1 MSLTS
6 LQSAADPAPHK
17 RPRRKGLLGMVI
29 ASRRGAFGAVVITAI
44 ALIAIFAPCLAP
56 YDPTRIDYLAIAK
69 APSAAHLLGTDEV
82 GRDILSRLIFGARVS
97 VVVVVSSIGGAMILG
112 SAIGLIAGYSRGL
125 LDDLAM
131 RIVDSILAF
140 PTLVLALLVIALI
153 GPGLTNA
160 IIAMIVVYTPS
171 FARLV
176 RGETLTLRN
185 RDYVS
190 AAMMGGARPAQ
201 ILIREILPNLA
212 GNTLVFASLLAS
224 TALITE
230 SALSFI
236 GLGVQPP
243 VPSWGYMIS
252 AGMQYW
258 SAWWIS
264 FYPGLAIFIAVLG
277 FNFLGDALRDALD
290 PTLEAGR

>member
-1 MSLTS
+1 MQARHRALNV
-6 LQSAADPAPHK
+6 LI
-17 RPRRKGLLGMVI
+17 VVV
-29 ASRRGAFGAVVITAI
+29 ASPRGAFGAMVM
-44 ALIAIFAPCLAP
+44 ALIVLVAIGAPLIAP
-56 YDPTRIDYLAIAK
+56 FDPVQIDYLAIAK
-69 APSAAHLLGTDEV
+69 PPSDLHWLGTDEV
-82 GRDILSRLIFGARVS
+82 GRDVLSRLIYGAQVS
-97 VVVVVSSIGGAMILG
+97 VWVVVASIGSAMVAG
-112 SAIGLIAGYSRGL
+112 SLIGLVAGYVGGL
-125 LDDLAM
+125 VDEIAM
-131 RIVDSILAF
+131 RIVDSILSF

-160 IIAMIVVYTPS
+160 ILAMAIVYTPN

-176 RGETLTLRN
+176 RGETLTIRN
-185 RDYVS
+185 REYV
-190 AAMMGGARPAQ
+190 AAAVIGGSRPWQ
-201 ILIREILPNLA
+201 VLIQEILPNLA
-212 GNTLVFASLLAS
+212 GNVLVYASLLAS

-243 VPSWGYMIS
+243 TPSWGYMIS

-264 FYPGLAIFIAVLG
+264 FYPGLAIFIAVMG

-290 PTLEAGR
+290 PTLREH

>member
-1 MSLTS
+1 MTVSS
-6 LQSAADPAPHK
+6 PQVSAEAASSG
-17 RPRRKGLLGMVI
+17 RTVLRKVL
-29 ASRRGAFGAVVITAI
+29 SSPRGAFGAFVVALIVIVAI
-44 ALIAIFAPCLAP
+44 AAPWLAP
-56 YDPTRIDYLAIAK
+56 YDPTKINYLAIAK
-69 APSAAHLLGTDEV
+69 PPSALHVLGTDEV
-82 GRDILSRLIFGARVS
+82 GRDIFSRLLFGARISVA
-97 VVVVVSSIGGAMILG
+97 VVVLSIGGAMIAG
-112 SAIGLIAGYSRGL
+112 SAIGLAAGYAGGII
-125 LDDLAM
+125 DNLAM
-131 RIVDSILAF
+131 RLVDSILAF

-153 GPGLTNA
+153 GPGLANA
-160 IIAMIVVYTPS
+160 IFAMVIVYTPS

-185 RDYVS
+185 RDYI
-190 AAMMGGARPAQ
+190 AAAKLGGACSAQ
-201 ILIREILPNLA
+201 ILLREILPNLA

-236 GLGVQPP
+236 GLGIQPP
-243 VPSWGYMIS
+243 TPSWGYMIS

-258 SAWWIS
+258 AAWWIS
-264 FYPGLAIFIAVLG
+264 FFPGLAIFVAVLG

>member
-1 MSLTS
+1 MTVSSPPIPVETPSSGRNLLRKVLS
-6 LQSAADPAPHK
+6 S
-17 RPRRKGLLGMVI
+17 PRGV
-29 ASRRGAFGAVVITAI
+29 FGALVV
-44 ALIAIFAPCLAP
+44 ALIVIVAVAAPWLAP
-56 YDPTRIDYLAIAK
+56 YDPTKIDYLAIAK
-69 APSAAHLLGTDEV
+69 PPSALHVLGTDEV
-82 GRDILSRLIFGARVS
+82 GRDIFSRLLFGTRISVA
-97 VVVVVSSIGGAMILG
+97 VVVLSISGAMILG
-112 SAIGLIAGYSRGL
+112 SAIGLAAGYAGGFI
-125 LDDLAM
+125 DNIAM
-131 RIVDSILAF
+131 RLLDSILAF

-153 GPGLTNA
+153 GPGLGNA
-160 IIAMIVVYTPS
+160 IFAMIIVYTPS

-185 RDYVS
+185 RDYI
-190 AAMMGGARPAQ
+190 AAAKLGGARSAQ
-201 ILIREILPNLA
+201 ILVKEILPNLA

-236 GLGVQPP
+236 GLGIQPP
-243 VPSWGYMIS
+243 TPSWGYMIS

-258 SAWWIS
+258 AAWWIS
-264 FYPGLAIFIAVLG
+264 FFPGFAIFIAVLG

>member
-1 MSLTS
+1 MSVTS
-6 LQSAADPAPHK
+6 AQTADDP
-17 RPRRKGLLGMVI
+17 PRRRRSLPRKLL
-29 ASRRGAFGAVVITAI
+29 SSPRGAFGGIV
-44 ALIAIFAPCLAP
+44 IAIIVLFAVLAPWLAP
-56 YDPTRIDYLAIAK
+56 YDPTKIDYLAIAK
-69 APSAAHLLGTDEV
+69 APNAAHLLGTDEV
-82 GRDILSRLIFGARVS
+82 GRDILSRLIVGARVS
-97 VVVVVSSIGGAMILG
+97 VIVVVSSIGGAMILG
-112 SAIGLIAGYSRGL
+112 SAIGLVAGYAGGIV
-125 LDDLAM
+125 DDVAM

-160 IIAMIVVYTPS
+160 IIAMVIVYTPS

-190 AAMMGGARPAQ
+190 AAVMGGARTPQ
-201 ILIREILPNLA
+201 ILVKEILPNLA
-212 GNTLVFASLLAS
+212 GNTLVYASLLAS

-243 VPSWGYMIS
+243 TPSWGYMIS
-252 AGMQYW
+252 AGMQHW

-264 FYPGLAIFIAVLG
+264 FFPGLAIFLAVLG
-277 FNFLGDALRDALD
+277 FNFLGDALRDVLD
-290 PTLEAGR
+290 PTLETER

>member
-1 MSLTS
+1 M
-6 LQSAADPAPHK
+6 
-17 RPRRKGLLGMVI
+17 
-29 ASRRGAFGAVVITAI
+29 
-44 ALIAIFAPCLAP
+44 
-56 YDPTRIDYLAIAK
+56 
-69 APSAAHLLGTDEV
+69 LGTDEV
-82 GRDILSRLIFGARVS
+82 GRDIFSRLLFGARISVA
-97 VVVVVSSIGGAMILG
+97 VVVLSIGGAMIAG
-112 SAIGLIAGYSRGL
+112 SAIGLAAGYAGGII
-125 LDDLAM
+125 DNLAM
-131 RIVDSILAF
+131 RLVDSILAF

-153 GPGLTNA
+153 GPGLANA
-160 IIAMIVVYTPS
+160 IFAMVIVYTPS

-185 RDYVS
+185 RDYI
-190 AAMMGGARPAQ
+190 AAAKLGGARSAQ
-201 ILIREILPNLA
+201 ILLREILPNLA

-236 GLGVQPP
+236 GLGIQPP
-243 VPSWGYMIS
+243 TPSWGYMIS

-258 SAWWIS
+258 AAWWIS
-264 FYPGLAIFIAVLG
+264 FFPGLAIFVAVLG

>member
-1 MSLTS
+1 MSVTFA
-6 LQSAADPAPHK
+6 QTADDP
-17 RPRRKGLLGMVI
+17 PRRRRSLPRKLL
-29 ASRRGAFGAVVITAI
+29 SSPRGAFGGIV
-44 ALIAIFAPCLAP
+44 IAIIVLFAVLAPWLAP
-56 YDPTRIDYLAIAK
+56 YDPTKIDYLAIAK
-69 APSAAHLLGTDEV
+69 APNAAHLLGTDEV
-82 GRDILSRLIFGARVS
+82 GRDILSRLIVGARVS
-97 VVVVVSSIGGAMILG
+97 VIVVVSSIGGAMILG
-112 SAIGLIAGYSRGL
+112 SAMGLVAGYAGGIV
-125 LDDLAM
+125 DDVAM
-131 RIVDSILAF
+131 RIVDSALAF

-160 IIAMIVVYTPS
+160 IIAMVIVYTPS

-190 AAMMGGARPAQ
+190 AAVMGGARTPQ
-201 ILIREILPNLA
+201 ILVKEILPNLA
-212 GNTLVFASLLAS
+212 GNTLVYASLLAS

-243 VPSWGYMIS
+243 TPSWGYMIS
-252 AGMQYW
+252 AGMQHW

-264 FYPGLAIFIAVLG
+264 FFPGLAIFLAVLG
-277 FNFLGDALRDALD
+277 FNFLGDALRDVLD
-290 PTLEAGR
+290 PTLETER

>member
-1 MSLTS
+1 MTVSS
-6 LQSAADPAPHK
+6 PQVSAEAASSG
-17 RPRRKGLLGMVI
+17 RTMLRKVL
-29 ASRRGAFGAVVITAI
+29 SSPRGAFGAFVVALIVIVAI
-44 ALIAIFAPCLAP
+44 AAPWLAP
-56 YDPTRIDYLAIAK
+56 YDPTKINYLAIAK
-69 APSAAHLLGTDEV
+69 PPSALHVLGTDEV
-82 GRDILSRLIFGARVS
+82 GRDIFSRLLFGARISVA
-97 VVVVVSSIGGAMILG
+97 VVVLSIGGAMIAG
-112 SAIGLIAGYSRGL
+112 SAIGLAAGYAGGII
-125 LDDLAM
+125 DNLAM
-131 RIVDSILAF
+131 RLVDSILAF

-153 GPGLTNA
+153 GPGLANA
-160 IIAMIVVYTPS
+160 IFAMVIVYTPS

-185 RDYVS
+185 RDYI
-190 AAMMGGARPAQ
+190 AAAKLGGARSSQ
-201 ILIREILPNLA
+201 ILLREILPNLA

-236 GLGVQPP
+236 GLGIQPP
-243 VPSWGYMIS
+243 TPSWGYMIS

-258 SAWWIS
+258 AAWWIS
-264 FYPGLAIFIAVLG
+264 FFPGLAIFVAVLG

>member
-1 MSLTS
+1 M
-6 LQSAADPAPHK
+6 
-17 RPRRKGLLGMVI
+17 
-29 ASRRGAFGAVVITAI
+29 
-44 ALIAIFAPCLAP
+44 
-56 YDPTRIDYLAIAK
+56 
-69 APSAAHLLGTDEV
+69 
-82 GRDILSRLIFGARVS
+82 RL
-97 VVVVVSSIGGAMILG
+97 
-112 SAIGLIAGYSRGL
+112 
-125 LDDLAM
+125 
-131 RIVDSILAF
+131 VDSILAF

-153 GPGLTNA
+153 GPGLANA
-160 IIAMIVVYTPS
+160 IFAMVIVYTPS

-185 RDYVS
+185 RDYI
-190 AAMMGGARPAQ
+190 AAAKLGGARSAQ
-201 ILIREILPNLA
+201 ILLREILPNLA

-236 GLGVQPP
+236 GLGIQPP
-243 VPSWGYMIS
+243 TPSWGYMIS

-258 SAWWIS
+258 AAWWIS
-264 FYPGLAIFIAVLG
+264 FFPGLAIFVAVLG

>member
-1 MSLTS
+1 MTVSS
-6 LQSAADPAPHK
+6 PQVSAEAASSG
-17 RPRRKGLLGMVI
+17 RTVLRKVL
-29 ASRRGAFGAVVITAI
+29 SSPRGAFGAFVVALIVIVAI
-44 ALIAIFAPCLAP
+44 AAPWLAS
-56 YDPTRIDYLAIAK
+56 YAPTKINYLAIAK
-69 APSAAHLLGTDEV
+69 PPSALHVLGTDEV
-82 GRDILSRLIFGARVS
+82 GRDIFSRLLFGARISVA
-97 VVVVVSSIGGAMILG
+97 VVVLSIGGAMIAG
-112 SAIGLIAGYSRGL
+112 SAIGLAAGYAGGII
-125 LDDLAM
+125 DNLAM
-131 RIVDSILAF
+131 RLVDSILAF

-153 GPGLTNA
+153 GPGLANA
-160 IIAMIVVYTPS
+160 IFAMVIVYTPS

-185 RDYVS
+185 RDYI
-190 AAMMGGARPAQ
+190 AAAKLGGARSAQ
-201 ILIREILPNLA
+201 ILLREILPNLA

-236 GLGVQPP
+236 GLGIQPP
-243 VPSWGYMIS
+243 TPSWGYMIS

-258 SAWWIS
+258 AAWWIS
-264 FYPGLAIFIAVLG
+264 FFPGLAIFVAVLG

>member
-1 MSLTS
+1 MTVSS
-6 LQSAADPAPHK
+6 PQVSAEAASSG
-17 RPRRKGLLGMVI
+17 RTVLRKVL
-29 ASRRGAFGAVVITAI
+29 SSPRGAFGAFVVALIVIVAI
-44 ALIAIFAPCLAP
+44 AAPWLAP
-56 YDPTRIDYLAIAK
+56 YDPTKINYLAIAK
-69 APSAAHLLGTDEV
+69 PPSALHVLGTDEV
-82 GRDILSRLIFGARVS
+82 GRDIFSRLLFGARISVA
-97 VVVVVSSIGGAMILG
+97 VVVLSIGGAMIAG
-112 SAIGLIAGYSRGL
+112 SAIGLAAGYAGGII
-125 LDDLAM
+125 DNLAM
-131 RIVDSILAF
+131 RLVDSILAF

-153 GPGLTNA
+153 GPGLANA
-160 IIAMIVVYTPS
+160 IFAMVIVYTPS

-185 RDYVS
+185 RDYI
-190 AAMMGGARPAQ
+190 AAAKLGGARSAQ
-201 ILIREILPNLA
+201 ILLREILPNLA

-236 GLGVQPP
+236 GLGIQPP
-243 VPSWGYMIS
+243 TPSWGYMIS

-258 SAWWIS
+258 AAWWIS
-264 FYPGLAIFIAVLG
+264 FFPGLAIFVAVLG

>member
-1 MSLTS
+1 MTVSS
-6 LQSAADPAPHK
+6 PQVSAEAASSG
-17 RPRRKGLLGMVI
+17 RTVLRKVL
-29 ASRRGAFGAVVITAI
+29 SSPRGAFGAFVVALIVIVAI
-44 ALIAIFAPCLAP
+44 AAPWLAP
-56 YDPTRIDYLAIAK
+56 YDPTKINYLAIAK
-69 APSAAHLLGTDEV
+69 PPSALHVLGTDEV
-82 GRDILSRLIFGARVS
+82 GRDIFSRLLFGARISVA
-97 VVVVVSSIGGAMILG
+97 VVVLSIGGAMIAG
-112 SAIGLIAGYSRGL
+112 SAIGLAAGYAGGII
-125 LDDLAM
+125 DNLAM
-131 RIVDSILAF
+131 RLVDSILAF

-153 GPGLTNA
+153 GPGLANA
-160 IIAMIVVYTPS
+160 IFAMVIVYTPS

-185 RDYVS
+185 RDYI
-190 AAMMGGARPAQ
+190 AAAKLGGARSSQ
-201 ILIREILPNLA
+201 ILLREILPNLA

-236 GLGVQPP
+236 GLGIQPP
-243 VPSWGYMIS
+243 TPSWGYMIS

-258 SAWWIS
+258 AAWWIS
-264 FYPGLAIFIAVLG
+264 FFPGLAIFVAVLG

>member
-1 MSLTS
+1 M
-6 LQSAADPAPHK
+6 
-17 RPRRKGLLGMVI
+17 
-29 ASRRGAFGAVVITAI
+29 
-44 ALIAIFAPCLAP
+44 
-56 YDPTRIDYLAIAK
+56 
-69 APSAAHLLGTDEV
+69 
-82 GRDILSRLIFGARVS
+82 RL
-97 VVVVVSSIGGAMILG
+97 
-112 SAIGLIAGYSRGL
+112 
-125 LDDLAM
+125 
-131 RIVDSILAF
+131 VDSILAF

-153 GPGLTNA
+153 GPGLANA
-160 IIAMIVVYTPS
+160 IFAMVIVYTPS

-185 RDYVS
+185 RDYI
-190 AAMMGGARPAQ
+190 AAAKLGGARSSQ
-201 ILIREILPNLA
+201 ILLREILPNLA

-236 GLGVQPP
+236 GLGIQPP
-243 VPSWGYMIS
+243 TPSWGYMIS

-258 SAWWIS
+258 AAWWIS
-264 FYPGLAIFIAVLG
+264 FFPGLAIFVAVLG

>member
-1 MSLTS
+1 MTVSS
-6 LQSAADPAPHK
+6 PQVSAEAASSG
-17 RPRRKGLLGMVI
+17 RTVLRKVL
-29 ASRRGAFGAVVITAI
+29 SSPRGAFGAFVVALIVIVAI
-44 ALIAIFAPCLAP
+44 AAPWLAP
-56 YDPTRIDYLAIAK
+56 YDPTKINYLAIAK
-69 APSAAHLLGTDEV
+69 PPSALHVLGTDEV
-82 GRDILSRLIFGARVS
+82 GRDIFSRLLFGARISVA
-97 VVVVVSSIGGAMILG
+97 VVVLSIGGAMIAG
-112 SAIGLIAGYSRGL
+112 SAIGLAAGYAGGII
-125 LDDLAM
+125 DNLAM
-131 RIVDSILAF
+131 RLVDSILAF

-153 GPGLTNA
+153 GPGLANA
-160 IIAMIVVYTPS
+160 IFAMVIVYAPS

-185 RDYVS
+185 RDYI
-190 AAMMGGARPAQ
+190 AAAKLGGARSAQ
-201 ILIREILPNLA
+201 ILLREILPNLA

-236 GLGVQPP
+236 GLGIQPP
-243 VPSWGYMIS
+243 TPSWGYMIS

-258 SAWWIS
+258 AAWWIS
-264 FYPGLAIFIAVLG
+264 FFPGLAIFVAVLG

>member
-1 MSLTS
+1 MTVSS
-6 LQSAADPAPHK
+6 PQVSAEASSSG
-17 RPRRKGLLGMVI
+17 RTVLRKVL
-29 ASRRGAFGAVVITAI
+29 SSPRGAFGAFVVALIVIVAI
-44 ALIAIFAPCLAP
+44 AAPWLAP
-56 YDPTRIDYLAIAK
+56 YDPTKINYLAIAK
-69 APSAAHLLGTDEV
+69 PPSALHVLGTDEV
-82 GRDILSRLIFGARVS
+82 GRDIFSRLLFGARISVA
-97 VVVVVSSIGGAMILG
+97 VVVLSIGGAMVAG
-112 SAIGLIAGYSRGL
+112 SAIGLAAGYAGGII
-125 LDDLAM
+125 DNLAM
-131 RIVDSILAF
+131 RLVDSILAF

-153 GPGLTNA
+153 GPGLANA
-160 IIAMIVVYTPS
+160 IFAMVIVYTPS

-185 RDYVS
+185 RDYI
-190 AAMMGGARPAQ
+190 AAAKLGGARSAQ
-201 ILIREILPNLA
+201 ILLREILPNLA

-236 GLGVQPP
+236 GLGIQPP
-243 VPSWGYMIS
+243 TPSWGYMIS

-258 SAWWIS
+258 AAWWIS
-264 FYPGLAIFIAVLG
+264 FFPGLAIFVAVLG